1 MNAIN
6 PAGQARAEAKRYD
19 IEFPVLV
26 CRESNL
32 VRDYEVTKLP
42 HLFIIDS
49 EGVIQSS
56 EIFLKEKDIKKVLDN
71 LLAKQAKASTEG
83 AETPSTS
90 GK

>member
-6 PAGQARAEAKRYD
+6 PAGQAKAEAKRYK
-19 IEFPVLV
+19 IKFPVLI
-26 CRESNL
+26 CRRTNL
-32 VRDYEVTKLP
+32 MRDYEVTKLP

-56 EIFLKEKDIKKVLDN
+56 ELFLKEKNIQKVLDT
-71 LLAKQAKASTEG
+71 LFAKQAEGAEG
-83 AETPSTS
+83 AETSAGS

>member
-6 PAGQARAEAKRYD
+6 PAGQAKAEAKRYK

-26 CRESNL
+26 CRRTKL

-56 EIFLKEKDIKKVLDN
+56 ELFLKEKDIEKVLDD
-71 LLAKQAKASTEG
+71 LLARQAKECAEG
-83 AETPSTS
+83 VES
-90 GK
+90 GE